1 MTWQKIFKLWDKV
14 LPLLSIGIIF
24 LAGFY
29 EKATRWMF
37 LALFVLALPSAV
49 YSYLT
54 KKSLMNLLMLI
65 ALMVLMI
72 CIIFNQFNLV
82 LTILYYAFVGVIT
95 YWIYKLFKRFK

>member
-1 MTWQKIFKLWDKV
+1 MTWQKIFKFWNKV
-14 LPLLSIGIIF
+14 LPLISIGIIF

-37 LALFVLALPSAV
+37 LALLVLALPSAV
-49 YSYLT
+49 YNYLT

-72 CIIFNQFNLV
+72 CLIFNQFNFV
-82 LTILYYAFVGVIT
+82 LTILNCAFVVGII